1 MYGRC
6 FAMLFYMVAGIASAT
21 AILFLL
27 FKFNIKKVLAFD
39 IAVDVAS
46 SALLVVLFAGTF
58 AGMMAAVIGGS
69 IISVV
74 LYVMKRLNG
83 YEKPIRKG
91 LRVTWVNV
99 PPK

>member
-1 MYGRC
+1 M
-6 FAMLFYMVAGIASAT
+6 FFYLVAGIASAT

-39 IAVDVAS
+39 IAVDIGS

-58 AGMMAAVIGGS
+58 AGMMAAVIGGA

-74 LYVMKRLNG
+74 LYAIKRLKG

-91 LRVTWVNV
+91 FKVIWVSV

>member
-1 MYGRC
+1 M
-6 FAMLFYMVAGIASAT
+6 FFYLVAGIASAT

-39 IAVDVAS
+39 IAVDIGS

-58 AGMMAAVIGGS
+58 AGMMAAVIGGA

-74 LYVMKRLNG
+74 LYAIKRLKG

-91 LRVTWVNV
+91 FKVIWVNV

>member
-1 MYGRC
+1 MT
-6 FAMLFYMVAGIASAT
+6 FFIIAGIFSAL

-27 FKFNIKKVLAFD
+27 FKFNIKRVLAFD
-39 IAVDVAS
+39 VPIDIAS

-69 IISVV
+69 IISIV
-74 LYVMKRLNG
+74 LYVMKKIKG
-83 YEKPIRKG
+83 CEKPRRKG
-91 LRVTWVNV
+91 FKVVWVNV

>member
-1 MYGRC
+1 M
-6 FAMLFYMVAGIASAT
+6 FFYLVAGIASAT

-39 IAVDVAS
+39 IAVDIGS

-74 LYVMKRLNG
+74 LYAIKRLKG

-91 LRVTWVNV
+91 FKVKWVSV

>member
-1 MYGRC
+1 MV
-6 FAMLFYMVAGIASAT
+6 FYILTGIFSAL

-39 IAVDVAS
+39 IAVDIAS
-46 SALLVVLFAGTF
+46 SFLLVVLFAGTF
-58 AGMMAAVIGGS
+58 AGMMSAVIGGA
-69 IISVV
+69 IISIV
-74 LYVMKRLNG
+74 LYVLKKIRG

-91 LRVTWVNV
+91 LRVVWVSV

>member
-1 MYGRC
+1 M
-6 FAMLFYMVAGIASAT
+6 FFYLVAGIASAT

-39 IAVDVAS
+39 IAVDIGS

-58 AGMMAAVIGGS
+58 AGMMAAVIGGA

-74 LYVMKRLNG
+74 LYAIKRLKG

-91 LRVTWVNV
+91 FKVKWVSV